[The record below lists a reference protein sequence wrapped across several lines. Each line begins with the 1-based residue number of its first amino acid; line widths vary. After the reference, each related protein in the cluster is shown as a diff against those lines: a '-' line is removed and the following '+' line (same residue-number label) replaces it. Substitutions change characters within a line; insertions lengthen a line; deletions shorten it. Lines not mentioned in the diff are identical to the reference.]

1 MEWWQLL
8 LYILSIIILIWLALL
23 VIDIT
28 NVLSFKGKL
37 EKRTVAFSV
46 LFIEKKDILLTIYA
60 MFDEKKAEFSSSL
73 NKAAAQVRWMK
84 LESMKGE
91 DIENNVVLLND
102 FEKRLALLGHKYPL
116 FEGDKDYEIYWTT
129 LEDLNANYRRNVA
142 NYNSE
147 VLGYEYWRKFI
158 IFRPFTYLFGFREKK
173 RLN

>member
-8 LYILSIIILIWLALL
+8 LYILAIIALIWLGLL
-23 VIDIT
+23 AVDISS
-28 NVLSFKGKL
+28 LISFKAKL
-37 EKRTVAFSV
+37 EKRTVAFSI
-46 LFIEKKDILLTIYA
+46 LFTEKKDIHLTIYA
-60 MFDEKKAEFSSSL
+60 MFDEKKAEFASSL
-73 NKAAAQVRWMK
+73 NKADAQVRWMK

-102 FEKRLALLGHKYPL
+102 FEKRLALLGHKYPI

-158 IFRPFTYLFGFREKK
+158 IFRPFTYLFGKKKKK

>member
-1 MEWWQLL
+1 MEWWQVL
-8 LYILSIIILIWLALL
+8 LYILAILALIWLGLL
-23 VIDIT
+23 AFDISSL
-28 NVLSFKGKL
+28 LSFRAKL

-46 LFIEKKDILLTIYA
+46 LFVEKKDILLTIYA

-84 LESMKGE
+84 LETLKGDE
-91 DIENNVVLLND
+91 IENNVFLLND

-116 FEGDKDYEIYWTT
+116 FEGDKDYEIYWATIQ
-129 LEDLNANYRRNVA
+129 DLNANYRRNVA

-147 VLGYEYWRKFI
+147 VLGYEYWRRFI
-158 IFRPFTYLFGFREKK
+158 VFRPLTYLFGFREKK

>member
-8 LYILSIIILIWLALL
+8 LYILAIIALIWLALL
-23 VIDIT
+23 AIDISSI
-28 NVLSFKGKL
+28 LGFKSKL

-46 LFIEKKDILLTIYA
+46 LFMEKKDILLTIYA

-84 LESMKGE
+84 LEAMKGE
-91 DIENNVVLLND
+91 EIENNVNLLND
-102 FEKRLALLGHKYPL
+102 FEKRLALLGHKYPF
-116 FEGDKDYEIYWTT
+116 FENDEDYEIYWTT
-129 LEDLNANYRRNVA
+129 LQDLNANYRRNVA

-147 VLGYEYWRKFI
+147 VLGYESWRKFI